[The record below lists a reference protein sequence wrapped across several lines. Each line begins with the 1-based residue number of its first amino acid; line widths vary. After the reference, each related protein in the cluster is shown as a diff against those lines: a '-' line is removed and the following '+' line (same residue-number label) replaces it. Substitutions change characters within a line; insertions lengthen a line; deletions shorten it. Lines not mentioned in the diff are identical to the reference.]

1 MPRSLDEIFSDA
13 PQSSGTG
20 RSLDQIFGGAP
31 SPVAPPPIA
40 GKPKLSRD
48 IAPLQRLEA
57 FGQWAENTPV
67 AHGINTALNA
77 SVNLGLATILGRNPI
92 PAMLDPAHTIDLTHE
107 AEKFEGWPTPSN
119 PWLSVPEDF
128 FFETINDPGTV
139 VPGANVFN
147 IGARALKYGGK
158 LAGPLS
164 KAVEPIAQKAAP
176 VVNAAGKGLDAT
188 LGFVEPKLQK
198 LFKLEAAPSEKPSV
212 AIKKAVTALP
222 GYLGAAKNRA
232 LGSIVEGYNLRK
244 GVTRQGEDIVK
255 GHEIAALNRRKA
267 AENMYTELV
276 ERNRPALEAWE
287 AERDRLKG
295 EIGRNLAQIPPR
307 MRKRIEQGALTPG
320 LLREWPQGRLEK
332 LDADRAVL
340 EQQLKAHDQTFPPE
354 IRQATLQRAYHE
366 GTPRVRA
373 LALSKGYV
381 PTQEERNL
389 SVLNVLHQFRE
400 AYEPTHDIYPVD
412 KSDEFNRIAQSK
424 GPIYYLSQ
432 GKKKAKFDLPGK
444 NLDPNM
450 PLADRLRDRFARGV
464 RIEEYYRPRHDI
476 LRDTGLLPA
485 PDIGRTGER
494 LEQAATER
502 NEALPLLEPALQ
514 TGDPRLIAA
523 LVGRIGQ
530 NEKRTLRYGALQ
542 KLQEQS
548 EERAAALREQTLKK
562 TPQKGETLEF
572 LEPFMENRPKATA
585 LRRAAR
591 ELNIEEHGFGV
602 PVKPPTGAHRLNTS
616 VLRTRFQGGKKTVTN
631 VERLSELMRQSAQK
645 TQKAAQDV
653 TAQQTARFSKALQG
667 IQKAT
672 GEQGARVSKLGNAL
686 ENHQLVRAGYRSDI
700 PKLRDDVLQLQAA
713 YLAAKRLASTAYKS
727 GLGKNVDDELH
738 RIAAH
743 RLDHPA
749 GTNLTVVDR
758 EGLEPIVKGGKS
770 VGFTPYS
777 QDEISRVLS
786 ALRKSKAKVQAP
798 PTRADAIRHLDESMN
813 AIGAARQNVE
823 EVARRYDI
831 STRGMSPEGISQSI
845 KEMGDAFR
853 SSLGYVQGQMKKTP
867 PVPKEIKGGI
877 KSVVR
882 GHEKL
887 AGAVTKANAPQV
899 GKASFQRVLNPS
911 QHAAVEGKAS
921 LAKVIK
927 STQQTANKLESAEA
941 AKAADKEV
949 VSYAQELADRM
960 NRVEMPEALQERLF
974 ADKPEYR
981 KSMFRLFTDLQREA
995 LFILPFA
1002 HMKNVTLLALL
1013 GPNGWPTVKRGWAYY
1028 RQLRDA
1034 RRAKTLSAL
1043 EPKIQ
1048 ELVNTGAT
1056 TLYFRDPAHQAPW
1069 GWVGKWSSDALDD
1082 YDLAMR
1088 VSLADT
1094 LKEQGMTGF
1103 QMAGQV
1109 RDILGDYHNQA
1120 PLIRELRDRAGAA
1133 FPAWRLGIVPQ
1144 AMTKAIREQPGS
1156 AKLYARANQVISD
1169 DVTDPTMKTGLN
1181 IAAPLEDY
1189 GELVADPLKYV
1200 ASPSSSG
1207 VVGIVPGALLAKQSG
1222 RIMDFAEQEGQRLF
1236 PGGSALGGF
1245 THFPFPTN
1253 APSALSGAAGLLGI
1267 YFPDQ
1272 QRKQRERQLI
1282 KLGIPH
1288 AERIRI
1294 LKSEGYLK
1302 PLAPPPI
1309 PEQSGAGAIDWSK
1322 P

>member
-1 MPRSLDEIFSDA
+1 VNPLDEA
-13 PQSSGTG
+13 PSSGAARGQSRTNP
-20 RSLDQIFGGAP
+20 LDEAP
-31 SPVAPPPIA
+31 TVAPPPIA
-40 GKPKLSRD
+40 GKPKPSRD

-77 SVNLGLATILGRNPI
+77 SGNLGLATLLGRNPI

-164 KAVEPIAQKAAP
+164 KAVGPIAQKAAP
-176 VVNAAGKGLDAT
+176 VISAAGKGLDAA

-222 GYLGAAKNRA
+222 GQLGAAKNRA

-267 AENMYTELV
+267 AENEYTALV

-287 AERDRLKG
+287 AEGDRLKG

-320 LLREWPQGRLEK
+320 LLKEWPQGRLEK

-340 EQQLKAHDQTFPPE
+340 EQQLKAHDQAFPPE

-389 SVLNVLHQFRE
+389 PVLNVLHQFRE

-476 LRDTGLLPA
+476 LRDTGSLPP

-494 LEQAATER
+494 LEQAASER

-602 PVKPPTGAHRLNTS
+602 PVKPPTGAHRLNTTA
-616 VLRTRFQGGKKTVTN
+616 LKTRFQGGKKTVTN
-631 VERLSELMRQSAQK
+631 VERLSELMRQSAQN
-645 TQKAAQDV
+645 TQKATEEAA
-653 TAQQTARFSKALQG
+653 AQQAEQQFSRFFKITEALEKQG
-667 IQKAT
+667 ERT
-672 GEQGARVSKLGNAL
+672 SKLGNAL

-700 PKLRDDVLQLQAA
+700 PKLRDDVRQLQAA
-713 YLAAKRLASTAYKS
+713 YLAAKRIAGTAYKS
-727 GLGKNVDDELH
+727 GHGKSVDDLLH

-743 RLDHPA
+743 RLDHPS
-749 GTNLTVVDR
+749 GTSLTVVSEDLP
-758 EGLEPIVKGGKS
+758 GHYDLPTNVKGGGS
-770 VGFTPYS
+770 IGDISYS
-777 QDEISRVLS
+777 MEEVSDVQKAMKK
-786 ALRKSKAKVQAP
+786 ALKLKHNEKFPEREAVKM
-798 PTRADAIRHLDESMN
+798 LDEAMN
-813 AIGAARQNVE
+813 TIGAARQNVE
-823 EVARRYDI
+823 EVAKRYDVPMAE
-831 STRGMSPEGISQSI
+831 RSPANIAQNI
-845 KEMGDAFR
+845 KEMGDTFR
-853 SSLGYVQGQMKKTP
+853 SSLGYVQGQLKKTP
-867 PVPKEIKGGI
+867 PIPKEIKGGI

-882 GHEKL
+882 GQDRL
-887 AGAVTKANAPQV
+887 AGALTEASAPQV
-899 GKASFQRVLNPS
+899 GAASFKHILNPS
-911 QHAAVEGKAS
+911 QHAAAEGKAS

-981 KSMFRLFTDLQREA
+981 KSMFSLFTDLQREA

-1013 GPNGWPTVKRGWAYY
+1013 GPNGWPTVKRGWGYY
-1028 RQLRDA
+1028 RQLREA
-1034 RRAKTLSAL
+1034 RRAKTPSAL

-1069 GWVGKWSSDALDD
+1069 GWVGQWSSEALDD

-1094 LKEQGMTGF
+1094 LKQQGMTGF

-1222 RIMDFAEQEGQRLF
+1222 RIMDFAAQEGQRLF

-1253 APSALSGAAGLLGI
+1253 APNALSGAAGLLGI

-1294 LKSEGYLK
+1294 LQSEGYIK
-1302 PLAPPPI
+1302 PLAPPI
-1309 PEQSGAGAIDWSK
+1309 LEQNGGIDWSR